1 MYVIDHVG
9 TGSDG
14 GASNAGAK
22 SVLKKKMIPLIM
34 SAPAATAARATLA
47 RKVSI
52 EIGVLTPAF
61 RAADITGTWF
71 RV

>member
-1 MYVIDHVG
+1 
-9 TGSDG
+9 
-14 GASNAGAK
+14 
-22 SVLKKKMIPLIM
+22 MIPLIM